1 MWDKLETLAARYE
14 EIERRLA
21 DPKVLKSPDM
31 LREAG
36 REHAELRALMEVYA
50 RLKKLDARTED
61 AEPLAHGPDHELA
74 ALARDE
80 LRDLKEEREGLTEE
94 IKRLLVPK
102 DPLAGKNIIL
112 EIRAGTGGE
121 EAALFARELFEMYQR
136 FADNQGW
143 RTEVLS
149 MSAAE
154 KGGFKEVIAQI
165 SGQEVYGKLRYESG
179 VHRVQRVPVTEA
191 QGRIHTSAVTVA
203 VLAEAEELD
212 VKIEEGDLK
221 VDVFRSQGAGGQ
233 HVNTTDSAVRITHKP
248 SGLVVVCQDERSQ
261 HKNRAKAMKILR
273 ARLLDLETTRQQQE
287 RTAMRRS
294 MVGRGDRSEKIR
306 TYNFPQNRVTD
317 HRIGLTLHRL
327 AAVMQGDL
335 AELAEALA
343 ARDRAEQLASN
354 AAANTESENRRTGA

>member
-1 MWDKLETLAARYE
+1 MWDKLEQMAARYE
-14 EIERRLA
+14 EIERKLA
-21 DPKVLKSPDM
+21 DPRVLKSPEM

-36 REHAELRALMEVYA
+36 REHAELRELMEVYA
-50 RLKKLDARTED
+50 RLKKTDARIED
-61 AEPLAHGPDHELA
+61 SEQLVHGPDQELA

-80 LRDLKEEREGLTEE
+80 LRELKAEREELAER
-94 IKRLLVPK
+94 IRRLLVPR

-121 EAALFARELFEMYQR
+121 EAALFARELFEMYHR

-149 MSAAE
+149 LSAAE
-154 KGGFKEVIAQI
+154 KGGFKEVIALI
-165 SGQEVYGKLRYESG
+165 SGREVYGKLRYESG

-203 VLAEAEELD
+203 VLAEAEDVD
-212 VKIEEGDLK
+212 VKIDEADLK

-273 ARLLDLETTRQQQE
+273 ARLLDLETTRQQEE

-317 HRIGLTLHRL
+317 HRVGLTIHRL

-335 AELAEALA
+335 AELTEALA
-343 ARDRAEQLASN
+343 AQDRAEQLAGTADIN
-354 AAANTESENRRTGA
+354 GGAGDHRPGA